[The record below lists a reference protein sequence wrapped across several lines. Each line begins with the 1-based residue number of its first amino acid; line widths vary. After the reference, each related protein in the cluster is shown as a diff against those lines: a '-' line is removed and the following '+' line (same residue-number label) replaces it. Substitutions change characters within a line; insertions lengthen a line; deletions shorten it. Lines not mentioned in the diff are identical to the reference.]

1 MNLVFLRAGDPQQ
14 LQQGGAILDQNGGG
28 LQPDLSQLSEEERAH
43 IEQVSRQSSFRA
55 GEQTGAHIEQV
66 SRQSSF
72 RAGEQTELI

>member
-1 MNLVFLRAGDPQQ
+1 MFAGDPQQ

-55 GEQTGAHIEQV
+55 GEQT
-66 SRQSSF
+66 
-72 RAGEQTELI
+72 ELIYSRWADRGS